1 MTRRLS
7 AERGALARRFS
18 ALGALLVAVSFA
30 LPFYTCTHHVDA
42 NGEAVEVE
50 EGAPLPPG
58 VTAVVETTRPIEGL
72 DLTDPETWPLAVA
85 FLWPLAL
92 VGARALWPRL
102 RALGMLSA
110 LEALLIAGSGWVF
123 QAYSSVGDRA
133 WGAYVAFVGLAIYA
147 GAFVAGVVPRIRGW
161 LERRA
166 AV

>member
-1 MTRRLS
+1 MRRLS
-7 AERGALARRFS
+7 T
-18 ALGALLVAVSFA
+18 LGALLVAISFA
-30 LPFYTCTHHVDA
+30 LPFYTCTRHVDA
-42 NGEAVEVE
+42 SGEAVEVE

-58 VTAVVETTRPIEGL
+58 VTAVVETTRPIEGF
-72 DLTDPETWPLAVA
+72 DFSDPETWPLAIS

-102 RALGMLSA
+102 RGLRALSA
-110 LEALLIAGSGWVF
+110 LEVLLIAGSGWVF

-147 GAFVAGVVPRIRGW
+147 GACVAEIVPRIRGW